1 MRRLLLALMSVLA
14 VAMAAPLASAQ
25 TASATWTPPRTPW
38 GDPDLQGIWPSTHM
52 LQTPVQRDPKM
63 GTRAVLNDEEYA
75 QRLRQVKAY
84 AAIETARQPRQG
96 TD

>member
-1 MRRLLLALMSVLA
+1 MRRLILAVMSVLA
-14 VAMAAPLASAQ
+14 VAMSAPVASAQ
-25 TASATWTPPRTPW
+25 TAGSWTPPRTPW

-75 QRLRQVKAY
+75 QRMRQVKVCTRPSKR
-84 AAIETARQPRQG
+84 AAVQRSA
-96 TD
+96 D